1 MHEYIAHKLQNKI
14 AIYLTLYFA
23 ILTYKMN
30 FFLVILSIS
39 TKINFNF
46 FNLLFY
52 LLVFFETKIY

>member
-23 ILTYKMN
+23 ILTYKMS

-46 FNLLFY
+46 F
-52 LLVFFETKIY
+52 